1 MCSICAQTL
10 GRVRGSELAEVP
22 KGPEFTE
29 ITWRRVQKE
38 HHSGSSDS
46 YQRHQQFLRSNECF
60 LDCRELG
67 PNGIREPSKL
77 CRALFSI
84 CFCRSKMPPTHTINT
99 ALTNSYHALSTLWE
113 VDSSLVLLPDHAR
126 VSLCARRTPW
136 HVHHGTM
143 FSSSE
148 ASQRSTRSP
157 CEKE

>member
-1 MCSICAQTL
+1 MCSICAQTHP
-10 GRVRGSELAEVP
+10 RVWACR
-22 KGPEFTE
+22 GPEGAGVHWDNLASSPE
-29 ITWRRVQKE
+29 GASQRL
-38 HHSGSSDS
+38 SSDS

-84 CFCRSKMPPTHTINT
+84 CFRRSKMPPTHTINT
-99 ALTNSYHALSTLWE
+99 ALTNSYHALSTVWE